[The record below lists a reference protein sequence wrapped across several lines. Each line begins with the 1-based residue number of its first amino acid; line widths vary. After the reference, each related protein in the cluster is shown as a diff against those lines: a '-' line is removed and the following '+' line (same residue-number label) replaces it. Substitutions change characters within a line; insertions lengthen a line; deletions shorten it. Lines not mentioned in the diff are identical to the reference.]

1 VNEIF
6 ECMVLGSLNGV
17 GHGENVRI
25 VMMLLEEMFRLV
37 EVDKF
42 KSMFFATTNSFMRV
56 SQSMT
61 IFNVG
66 IHVVDVMTERW
77 GFMNSDLPGL
87 AC

>member
-1 VNEIF
+1 MNEIF

-25 VMMLLEEMFRLV
+25 VMMLIEEMFRLV

-42 KSMFFATTNSFMRV
+42 KSMFFATTNAFMRV
-56 SQSMT
+56 CQSVT

-66 IHVVDVMTERW
+66 TYM
-77 GFMNSDLPGL
+77 
-87 AC
+87 